1 MNLFMVGGFLKFVS
15 DAWMGIWIVINQML
29 YSIIELLYR
38 VFVAV
43 ANVNLFDK
51 DIFDSFTNRMY
62 IVIAMAMV
70 FIFAY
75 NLILMI
81 INPEDKKGTGQA
93 TKLVKETIISLVL
106 VILLPTIFSYM
117 AIFQKDVIDSQII
130 TKIILGNG
138 SETED
143 TLQCDFSKYSSLDK
157 WYDNAVDNLND
168 ACKDYNKLNKSKQG
182 AYLMTPTFLNAFFY
196 PTRFSLN
203 TCATF
208 IEECDGEELENCSS
222 NTISDKT
229 YNKKVCGMFFYG
241 FKMSQYT
248 GSLDYLIGNDEL
260 TDIVNEDDNEVLNF
274 NYIFAVVGGII
285 ALIMFASYTIMI
297 GVRVAKLGFLQL
309 IAPIPVMMRIIPKQK
324 EAIFDKWFKELK
336 NTYLDVFMRLIIIN
350 FALYAI
356 SLVPDVID
364 NLGGGGEDSLP
375 VVLLAK
381 AVVILGILQF
391 GKEAP
396 GLFKEF
402 FGGSGNFGIKKG
414 FDTWKS
420 TGSKVAGMG
429 AAAIGAGVVGATRNV
444 VNGKGVG
451 KAFSGIGGFASG
463 LVRGAKN
470 GYKNGLSNTKTT
482 VSNVAND
489 VQAQATK
496 HRATRLNGAINGKP
510 IPIVSGVVGAAK
522 NAWSGVTEDFDDFKG
537 FMKGTVA
544 SSEVGNAANSIMNS
558 ISTME
563 SDFSNATIKN
573 IEAGRSE
580 IMKNFNA
587 DKDFDFNGKHYHK
600 IDENHWTDGTRDA
613 NGNYVATHESDQL
626 SKDIISSFKNRLSV
640 ASGNNEMKS
649 GIKEGYERAMDATMK
664 NLREQMPMLGDGFA
678 NELFSKL
685 NALNDINGNNMN
697 LDVHSID
704 DLETKIK
711 SMMDTAEGRANLYKV
726 TDEIKSVAKG
736 MKLSN
741 DQAMKAQQA
750 QKDKNK
756 PGNK

>member
-182 AYLMTPTFLNAFFY
+182 AYLMTPTLLNAFFY

-309 IAPIPVMMRIIPKQK
+309 ISPIPVMMRIIPKQK
-324 EAIFDKWFKELK
+324 EALFDKWLKELK

-350 FALYAI
+350 FSLYAI

-364 NLGGGGEDSLP
+364 NLGGGGDDSLP

-429 AAAIGAGVVGATRNV
+429 AAAVGAGVVGATRNV

-573 IEAGRSE
+573 IEAGCSE

>member
-1 MNLFMVGGFLKFVS
+1 MNLFMVGGPVKWIK
-15 DAWMGIWIVINQML
+15 DGWMNIWIIINRML
-29 YSIIELLYR
+29 YSILELLYR
-38 VFVAV
+38 VFVAIS
-43 ANVNLFDK
+43 NVNLFDK
-51 DIFDSFTNRMY
+51 DVFDSFTNRMY

-75 NLILMI
+75 NLVLMI

-106 VILLPTIFSYM
+106 VILLPTIFNYM
-117 AIFQKDVIDSQII
+117 AIFQKDVIDSNII
-130 TKIILGNG
+130 TKIIFG
-138 SETED
+138 SGTSSAENET
-143 TLQCDFSKYSSLDK
+143 CDFSAFKSLDEVK
-157 WYDNAVDNLND
+157 SGRV
-168 ACKDYNKLNKSKQG
+168 NKLEKACSKYNSSSMTQSQRG
-182 AYLMTPTFLNAFFY
+182 AYLMTPTLLNAFFY
-196 PTRFSLN
+196 PTQYSFHE
-203 TCATF
+203 CEDF
-208 IEECDGEELENCSS
+208 IKKCDGENLENCSS
-222 NTISDKT
+222 EVVQDKT
-229 YNKKVCGMFFYG
+229 YNKKVCGEFFYG
-241 FKMSQYT
+241 FKMAQYT
-248 GSLDYLIGNDEL
+248 GNLNYFIGNDEL
-260 TDIVNEDDNEVLNF
+260 TDIVNEEDNKVLEF
-274 NYIFAVVGGII
+274 NYIFSVVGGVI
-285 ALIMFASYTIMI
+285 ALIMYASYTIMI

-364 NLGGGGEDSLP
+364 NLAGGGDDSLP

-429 AAAIGAGVVGATRNV
+429 AAAVGAGVVGATRNV

-563 SDFSNATIKN
+563 SDFSNAPIKN

-600 IDENHWTDGTRDA
+600 NANGTWSDGTTDIMHRDL
-613 NGNYVATHESDQL
+613 NKLIVGTF
-626 SKDIISSFKNRLSV
+626 KDRLAEAYGQNTAKAGIS
-640 ASGNNEMKS
+640 
-649 GIKEGYERAMDATMK
+649 
-664 NLREQMPMLGDGFA
+664 QGF
-678 NELFSKL
+678 
-685 NALNDINGNNMN
+685 D
-697 LDVHSID
+697 
-704 DLETKIK
+704 
-711 SMMDTAEGRANLYKV
+711 RANDSLMRSLRDSLPQLGEEFTDALFGNESYLSETFSVTNMAQLEAKMSELLQTNNKTKEQIEMDRAIVYKIN
-726 TDEIKSVAKG
+726 DEIKSAAKG
-736 MKLSN
+736 IKLSN
-741 DQAMKAQQA
+741 DQAIKAQNA
-750 QKDKNK
+750 AKEKNSGK
-756 PGNK
+756 K

>member
-1 MNLFMVGGFLKFVS
+1 MNLLILGGIGKWIS

-43 ANVNLFDK
+43 ANVNLFDR

-182 AYLMTPTFLNAFFY
+182 AYLMTPTLLNAFFY

-364 NLGGGGEDSLP
+364 NLGGGGDDSLP

-402 FGGSGNFGIKKG
+402 FDGSGNFGIKKG
-414 FDTWKS
+414 FDAWKS

-510 IPIVSGVVGAAK
+510 IPIVSGVVGSVK

-587 DKDFDFNGKHYHK
+587 DKDFDFSGKHYHK

>member
-182 AYLMTPTFLNAFFY
+182 AYLMTPTLLNAFFY

-356 SLVPDVID
+356 SLIPDVID
-364 NLGGGGEDSLP
+364 NLGGGGDDSLP

-429 AAAIGAGVVGATRNV
+429 AAAVGAGVVGATRNV

-496 HRATRLNGAINGKP
+496 HRATRLNGAINGKS

-563 SDFSNATIKN
+563 SDFSNAPIKN

-600 IDENHWTDGTRDA
+600 NADGTWSDGTTDIMHRDL
-613 NGNYVATHESDQL
+613 NKLIVGTF
-626 SKDIISSFKNRLSV
+626 KDRLAEAYGQNTAKAGIS
-640 ASGNNEMKS
+640 
-649 GIKEGYERAMDATMK
+649 
-664 NLREQMPMLGDGFA
+664 QGF
-678 NELFSKL
+678 
-685 NALNDINGNNMN
+685 D
-697 LDVHSID
+697 
-704 DLETKIK
+704 
-711 SMMDTAEGRANLYKV
+711 RANDSLMRSLRDSLPQLGEEFTDALFGNESYLSETFSVTNMAQLEAKMSELLQTNNKTKEQIEMDRAIVYKIN
-726 TDEIKSVAKG
+726 DEIKSAAKG
-736 MKLSN
+736 IKLSN
-741 DQAMKAQQA
+741 DQAIKAQNA
-750 QKDKNK
+750 AKEKNSGK
-756 PGNK
+756 K

>member
-182 AYLMTPTFLNAFFY
+182 AYLMTPTLLNAFFY